1 MSTEACRKYLAER
14 TAKNPTHADNWNHLA
29 IVLESMGRYEEAL
42 NAVDRALSIHPG
54 FRAARITR
62 AFLLSDT
69 GQGDAAIREFRDL
82 GGGELDE
89 FDTVFSLGILS
100 MRHGWQE
107 TGLSQLCRAEALRPH
122 APYVVA
128 YLAAALQEVGETS
141 AAYERS
147 KGIEAA
153 LKQRG
158 VDDLVPGL
166 GILVS
171 DPNFYGRWDNPF
183 LAKVPIFRAHV
194 LRAAGEEKAAQEEL
208 LYANRHLPGYSPLVV
223 AMARDFL
230 ASDRIDEA
238 RRWLSASILMS
249 DDDSEARCELAFL
262 HARLGDIQAAQTEL
276 QASVSLRP
284 LFPDLRYHLGLLL
297 LELGRNEEAAHQ
309 FERALVLKPDYGQCA
324 IHFASLELQR
334 GEARKALKRLNADG
348 VASWPEAQLLAA
360 TAQLQLGEKQLAT
373 GRLKAALVTDPANE
387 EVQHLLRSL
396 EVEV

>member
-166 GILVS
+166 
-171 DPNFYGRWDNPF
+171 
-183 LAKVPIFRAHV
+183 
-194 LRAAGEEKAAQEEL
+194 
-208 LYANRHLPGYSPLVV
+208 
-223 AMARDFL
+223 
-230 ASDRIDEA
+230 
-238 RRWLSASILMS
+238 
-249 DDDSEARCELAFL
+249 
-262 HARLGDIQAAQTEL
+262 
-276 QASVSLRP
+276 
-284 LFPDLRYHLGLLL
+284 
-297 LELGRNEEAAHQ
+297 
-309 FERALVLKPDYGQCA
+309 
-324 IHFASLELQR
+324 
-334 GEARKALKRLNADG
+334 
-348 VASWPEAQLLAA
+348 
-360 TAQLQLGEKQLAT
+360 
-373 GRLKAALVTDPANE
+373 
-387 EVQHLLRSL
+387 
-396 EVEV
+396 

>member
-1 MSTEACRKYLAER
+1 M
-14 TAKNPTHADNWNHLA
+14 
-29 IVLESMGRYEEAL
+29 
-42 NAVDRALSIHPG
+42 
-54 FRAARITR
+54 
-62 AFLLSDT
+62 
-69 GQGDAAIREFRDL
+69 
-82 GGGELDE
+82 
-89 FDTVFSLGILS
+89 
-100 MRHGWQE
+100 
-107 TGLSQLCRAEALRPH
+107 
-122 APYVVA
+122 
-128 YLAAALQEVGETS
+128 
-141 AAYERS
+141 
-147 KGIEAA
+147 
-153 LKQRG
+153 
-158 VDDLVPGL
+158 
-166 GILVS
+166 
-171 DPNFYGRWDNPF
+171 
-183 LAKVPIFRAHV
+183 
-194 LRAAGEEKAAQEEL
+194 
-208 LYANRHLPGYSPLVV
+208 YANRHLPGYSPLVV